1 MPSGSLAGTTFK
13 PGQVSKVEECEA
25 ALWVREPDDRTVTV
39 LTEQVL
45 GQREGFSLLMLVAEL
60 RDEDEFETGHRW

>member
-1 MPSGSLAGTTFK
+1 
-13 PGQVSKVEECEA
+13 VEA
-25 ALWVREPDDRTVTV
+25 

-60 RDEDEFETGHRW
+60 RDEQEFEASQRW

>member
-1 MPSGSLAGTTFK
+1 
-13 PGQVSKVEECEA
+13 VEG
-25 ALWVREPDDRTVTV
+25 

-60 RDEDEFETGHRW
+60 RDEDEFQTRDHW

>member
-1 MPSGSLAGTTFK
+1 
-13 PGQVSKVEECEA
+13 
-25 ALWVREPDDRTVTV
+25 VREPDDRTVEV

-60 RDEDEFETGHRW
+60 RDEDEFETRRYW